1 MCRTFCVLNPRTVN
15 QKGLASIAQPQL
27 TQFTPPI
34 GFHDSSSP
42 LLHLH
47 PLGTHLTD
55 LQE

>member
-27 TQFTPPI
+27 TQF